1 MALLVNNNVSSLLAQ
16 YQLSKTDNAL
26 KTSIERLSS
35 GLRVNSAADDA
46 AGYAISNRM
55 SSIISGLATSIRNAN
70 DGISYSQTVTGALGN
85 LSDNFQR
92 MRELAI
98 QSLNG
103 DKSNADKDSLEQEY
117 NQLLA
122 ENMRIQAT
130 TNFNGKNVFS
140 NDTTTIQ
147 VGYRNTFQDRIS
159 LDALNLS
166 KATAISP
173 TRITETPTTTQAYD
187 LGVVINAAKT
197 TVDGMGNSTATY
209 ETVRDAV
216 LQAINDA
223 DKIGASQKTELS
235 AIVNNLYT
243 TEKSINAGVSTYA
256 NDLNKL
262 MGASIV
268 GSTLT
273 PTSPINASI
282 SGSSLSAINSIP
294 SISTS
299 ISNVISIAPSGGSV
313 SNANAILQGILANP
327 YITGAGNTAI
337 SNAIAALFN
346 QYQNSSSTTNFV
358 NDVQNV
364 LLGSNSVTPSS
375 VTFTDGL
382 TAPDRT
388 TLEASTWFTTTFP
401 TVLNDP
407 GNNTKSLLQSAMVN
421 SINASSLSSGI
432 KSALT
437 TSIGNLSTF
446 SNTVSMSLASYQSN
460 LQNLITNGTTSSSGI
475 NVTLAG
481 AGIAA
486 IASTPSSTPSS
497 VIGTAINNASAT
509 YSAIYTAA
517 TTQVNNLRSSGIISS
532 TIQSNLNTA
541 ITTLFNQSNYPT
553 GANTTVPQ
561 FTADLNQLVG
571 SGATGSVGP
580 FSTGTS
586 FQVSGGTF
594 SQLQLVPI
602 GVTATQNATSAINK
616 LDEALDEI
624 NQASAQQGAFQNRL
638 TAIISDLKT
647 FSLSQSSAQSRIRDA
662 DFASETTLLTK
673 NLMLQE
679 TGSAML
685 AQANSSSEAVIT
697 LLQSNTPLDTVAGN
711 SLLPSLSPSGNLA
724 SGNAKRSIFL
734 N

>member
-1 MALLVNNNVSSLLAQ
+1 MALSINNNVSSFIAQ
-16 YQLSKTDNAL
+16 YQLNKTDSAV

-35 GLRVNSAADDA
+35 GLRINTAADDA

-55 SSIISGLATSIRNAN
+55 SSIITGLATAVRNAN

-85 LSDNFQR
+85 LTDNFQR

-103 DKSNADKDSLEQEY
+103 DKSNADKTLLEQEY
-117 NQLLA
+117 SQLLA
-122 ENMRIQAT
+122 ENLRIQAT
-130 TNFNGKNVFS
+130 TTFNGKNVFS
-140 NDTTTIQ
+140 NDIATIQ

-159 LDALNLS
+159 LDTLNLS
-166 KATAISP
+166 KVSGVTP
-173 TRITETPTTTQAYD
+173 TKITGNTTTTQAFD

-197 TVDGMGNSTATY
+197 TVDGSGNSTATY

-216 LQAINDA
+216 LQAINGA

-243 TEKSINAGVSTYA
+243 TEISINAGVSTFA

-268 GSTLT
+268 GGSLT

-299 ISNVISIAPSGGSV
+299 ISNVISTAASAGSV
-313 SNANAILQGILANP
+313 SSANTTLQGILANP

-337 SNAIAALFN
+337 SNAITALFN
-346 QYQNSSSTTNFV
+346 QYQNTSQTASFV
-358 NDVQNV
+358 NDVQEV

-382 TAPDRT
+382 SAGNRT
-388 TLEASTWFTTTFP
+388 ILEADTWFTTTYP
-401 TVLNDP
+401 TVLSDP
-407 GNNTKSLLQSAMVN
+407 GNTTKSLLQSAMVN
-421 SINASSLSSGI
+421 SINSSSLSSGI

-460 LQNLITNGTTSSSGI
+460 LENLITNGTTSSSGA

-481 AGIAA
+481 SGIAA
-486 IASTPSSTPSS
+486 IASTPGSPPSS
-497 VIGTAINNASAT
+497 VIGTAINSASAT
-509 YSAIYTAA
+509 YSATFTAA
-517 TTQVNNLRSSGIISS
+517 TTQVNKLRSSGIISS
-532 TIQSNLNTA
+532 AIQSNLNTA
-541 ITTLFNQSNYPT
+541 ITTLFNQSNYPS
-553 GANTTVPQ
+553 GANTTVAQ
-561 FTADLNQLVG
+561 FKADLNQLVG

-586 FQVSGGTF
+586 FQVGGSTF
-594 SQLQLVPI
+594 SQLQIVPV
-602 GVTATQNATSAINK
+602 GETSTDVATSAINA
-616 LDEALDEI
+616 LDDALDEI

-673 NLMLQE
+673 NLILQQ

-685 AQANSSSEAVIT
+685 AQANSSSQAVIT
-697 LLQSNTPLDTVAGN
+697 LLQSNESIDTIAGN
-711 SLLPSLSPSGNLA
+711 SIFPSLSPQLPTQG
-724 SGNAKRSIFL
+724 F
-734 N
+734 